1 MPSPCSQVYQCV
13 NCDKHQ
19 GNKTVK
25 KPVSEAQHQQRM
37 SKVKQQI
44 DKQIERADKEQG
56 VAVLLT
62 GNGKGKSSSAFG
74 MLARSL
80 GYGHNCAVVQF
91 IKGDWECG
99 EELFFS
105 QHPKVSYHAMGAGFT
120 WETQNQAADKA
131 AAEKAWH
138 LAANLL
144 ADASID
150 FLILDELTYMFSHG
164 WLNLD
169 GVIQAIRQRPPQMN
183 LVVTGRGAPEG
194 LMDICDTVSEVKDIK
209 HAFRNGIKARRGIEF

>member
-1 MPSPCSQVYQCV
+1 M
-13 NCDKHQ
+13 
-19 GNKTVK
+19 K
-25 KPVSEAQHQQRM
+25 KPSDSTQHQQKM
-37 SKVKQQI
+37 SKVKLQI
-44 DKQIERADKEQG
+44 DRQIAKADKDQG
-56 VAVLLT
+56 VCVLLT

-120 WETQNQAADKA
+120 WETQNQSADQA
-131 AAEKAWH
+131 AAEKAWG
-138 LAANLL
+138 LAASLL
-144 ADASID
+144 ADSKID

-164 WLNLD
+164 WLDLD
-169 GVIQAIRQRPPQMN
+169 KVIQAIQNRPSQMN
-183 LVVTGRGAPEG
+183 LVITGRGAPEG
-194 LMDICDTVSEVKDIK
+194 LITACDTVSHIKDIK
-209 HAFRNGIKARRGIEF
+209 HAFRSGIKAQRGIEF

>member
-1 MPSPCSQVYQCV
+1 M
-13 NCDKHQ
+13 
-19 GNKTVK
+19 K
-25 KPVSEAQHQQRM
+25 KPVSNEKHQQRM

-44 DKQIERADKEQG
+44 DKKIANADKEQG
-56 VAVLLT
+56 VSVLLT

-105 QHPKVSYHAMGAGFT
+105 QLPLVSYHAMGAGFT
-120 WETQNQAADKA
+120 WETQNQEADKA
-131 AAEKAWH
+131 AAEKAWE
-138 LAANLL
+138 LAASLL
-144 ADASID
+144 ANPSIH

-164 WLNLD
+164 WLDLD
-169 GVIQAIRQRPPQMN
+169 KVSKAINERPAHMN
-183 LVVTGRGAPEG
+183 LVITGRGAPEG
-194 LMDICDTVSEVKDIK
+194 LIAVCDTVSEIKDVK
-209 HAFRNGIKARRGIEF
+209 HAFRDGIKAQRGIEF